1 MVKAFNA
8 SATRVAGLVRS
19 PTKAPGIPLSSVRMD
34 TSYDAVAEATA
45 PKSMSTPV
53 SVYPAVCPPVVKA
66 WAWSKFSRAPTPP
79 SAWPVL
85 LTRVME
91 VWAAAGP
98 AARAAS
104 RASRAGSAS
113 RRGFRV
119 CRRWGVRARRHAVPL
134 KRLLARLGS
143 ARLGSAR
150 LGSARLGSARLG
162 SAHNSQFKTLVG
174 CQVFFHAVPNLS
186 AVVPSPASTAASAGG
201 GHGAAGALPGALLS
215 RRFRKHRMQ
224 RAGHGRSG
232 LSTRDCACRGLDGLG
247 GLQPRGTRA
256 RTAGT
261 SPRRNES
268 TRARCV
274 ATRRSPVGG
283 SPSCTTQAAHRPPAT
298 VAT

>member
-1 MVKAFNA
+1 M
-8 SATRVAGLVRS
+8 SPPTGGTRDGRTRKRVRPERAGRIQGAGAKGPPCVGLRCAEACGLV
-19 PTKAPGIPLSSVRMD
+19 
-34 TSYDAVAEATA
+34 
-45 PKSMSTPV
+45 
-53 SVYPAVCPPVVKA
+53 
-66 WAWSKFSRAPTPP
+66 
-79 SAWPVL
+79 
-85 LTRVME
+85 
-91 VWAAAGP
+91 AAG
-98 AARAAS
+98 RSGAAS
-104 RASRAGSAS
+104 RRAAQAVVGSARLGS
-113 RRGFRV
+113 
-119 CRRWGVRARRHAVPL
+119 ARLGSA
-134 KRLLARLGS
+134 RLGSARLGSARLGSARLGSARLGSARLGSARLGSARLGS

-162 SAHNSQFKTLVG
+162 SAHNSRIKTLVG
-174 CQVFFHAVPNLS
+174 CQVFFHAVPDLS

-215 RRFRKHRMQ
+215 RRFRKNRMQ

-232 LSTRDCACRGLDGLG
+232 LSMRDCACRGLDGLG

-268 TRARCV
+268 TRAQCV

-283 SPSCTTQAAHRPPAT
+283 SPSCTAQVAHRPPAT